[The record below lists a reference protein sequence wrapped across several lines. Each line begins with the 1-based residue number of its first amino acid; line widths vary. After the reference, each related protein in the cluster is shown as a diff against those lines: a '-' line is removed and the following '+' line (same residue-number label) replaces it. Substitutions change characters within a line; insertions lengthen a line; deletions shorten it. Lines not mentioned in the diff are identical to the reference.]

1 MRAADAPTL
10 HRGVVAILCP
20 RLYPTRYAYA
30 CGILVYPRL
39 RGGAVRD
46 WTKPRPGA
54 HTTRPAPSRTPRRQS
69 NTPGGME
76 CYDDGF
82 GDEEMFAALLEAET
96 RAPQHHQAQPLHPDV
111 PVGAGL
117 AWLCLA

>member
-20 RLYPTRYAYA
+20 RLYPTRVGSSSIWRVPCGA
-30 CGILVYPRL
+30 C
-39 RGGAVRD
+39 AVRD